1 MPDPLR
7 QQIRATSSLGINNIL
22 DAILDRVERVGE
34 HEHELRERVTVL
46 ETRLADAQATLRAT
60 REAVSDY
67 ACEVQGGDMLPE
79 DAAQQLIEAMFNG

>member
-34 HEHELRERVTVL
+34 REHELRERVTVL
-46 ETRLADAQATLRAT
+46 ETRLADAQATLRALEDSIT
-60 REAVSDY
+60 ATLKQEFASDG
-67 ACEVQGGDMLPE
+67 QGSDCG
-79 DAAQQLIEAMFNG
+79 